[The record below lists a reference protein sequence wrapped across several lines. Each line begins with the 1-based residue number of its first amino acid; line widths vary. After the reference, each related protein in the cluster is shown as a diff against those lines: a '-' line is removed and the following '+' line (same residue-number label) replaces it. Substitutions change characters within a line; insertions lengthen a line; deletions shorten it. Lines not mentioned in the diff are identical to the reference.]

1 MEELTSRLIEL
12 SAADVYKIIISK
24 PAKKENVYRRIV
36 IEKKESYFQAA
47 SYTEKQ
53 VFHENIQPRP

>member
-24 PAKKENVYRRIV
+24 PAKRKMCT
-36 IEKKESYFQAA
+36 AGL
-47 SYTEKQ
+47 
-53 VFHENIQPRP
+53 

>member
-24 PAKKENVYRRIV
+24 PAKKGNDVP
-36 IEKKESYFQAA
+36 QDCD
-47 SYTEKQ
+47 
-53 VFHENIQPRP
+53 